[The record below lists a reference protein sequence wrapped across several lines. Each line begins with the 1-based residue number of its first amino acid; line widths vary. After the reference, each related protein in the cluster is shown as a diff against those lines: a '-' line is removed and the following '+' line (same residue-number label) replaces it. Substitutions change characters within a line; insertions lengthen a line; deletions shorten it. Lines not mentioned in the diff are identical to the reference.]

1 MHISTL
7 TLKTRLLL
15 EHNGKI
21 LLLKQTNK
29 NGGKFTLVGGS
40 VEKYEL
46 VKPALVR
53 ESMEEAG
60 IELKAKHLK
69 LVHTLL
75 KKKDE
80 HHTRIVLY
88 FKALAWGGHVESR
101 EPKKFKK
108 TVWHPLDNLPE
119 NMSPTV
125 RHFLKQYKIGNPY
138 SEFEK
143 KATKANQPK
152 SGFPRYNK

>member
-29 NGGKFTLVGGS
+29 NGGKFTLVGGN
-40 VEKYEL
+40 VEQYEL

-80 HHTRIVLY
+80 DHTRIILY
-88 FKALAWGGHVESR
+88 FKALSWGGHVESR

-108 TVWHPLDNLPE
+108 TVWYPLNKLPE

-125 RHFLKQYKIGNPY
+125 KHFLEQYKIGNPY
-138 SEFEK
+138 SEFDK
-143 KATKANQPK
+143 KALKRNQLFDD
-152 SGFPRYNK
+152 FPR

>member
-1 MHISTL
+1 MNTLKL

-15 EHNGKI
+15 EHKGKI
-21 LLLKQTNK
+21 LLLKQTSS
-29 NGGKFTLVGGS
+29 NGGKYTLVGGS

-60 IELKAKHLK
+60 IMLKAKNLK
-69 LVHTLL
+69 LVHTLF
-75 KKKDE
+75 KKKNE
-80 HHTRIVLY
+80 NSIRIVLY
-88 FKALAWGGHVESR
+88 FKAEKWGGDVESR

-108 TVWHPLDNLPE
+108 TVWYPLDDLPG

-125 RHFLKQYKIGNPY
+125 KHFLKQYKIGNPY

-143 KATKANQPK
+143 KIKPPTNL
-152 SGFPRYNK
+152 